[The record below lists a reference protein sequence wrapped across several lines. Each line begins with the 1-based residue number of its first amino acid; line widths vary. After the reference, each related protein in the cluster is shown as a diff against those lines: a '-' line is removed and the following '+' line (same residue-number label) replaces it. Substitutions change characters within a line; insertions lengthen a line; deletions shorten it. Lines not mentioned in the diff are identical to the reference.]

1 MEPREYMEVDDI
13 EVFEVLNNPV
23 RVRILRQLMEPAS
36 VKQVAAKLKMPPT
49 RLYYHIHLMEEAGLI
64 SVVKTRK
71 AGAMIERLYQAT
83 ARGFRP
89 SPQLSKGGYE
99 PSELAKVAT
108 GVVLDGARADAEESL
123 TRHFRRVRDDEQEE
137 LHDGAFG
144 RTVGF
149 FTEEGAA
156 EFADKLRRFIDDE
169 FDPHDRS
176 EGNEYGLTFVF
187 FPLAGVHSEMPR

>member
-1 MEPREYMEVDDI
+1 MEPLEYMEIDDI
-13 EVFEVLNNPV
+13 EVFEVFNSPI

-36 VKQVAAKLKMPPT
+36 VKQVAAALKMPPT
-49 RLYYHIHLMEEAGLI
+49 RLYYHINLMEDAGLI
-64 SVVKTRK
+64 SVVETRK
-71 AGAMIERLYQAT
+71 AGAMVERLYRAS

-123 TRHFRRVRDDEQEE
+123 TRHFRRVRDDEQEK
-137 LHDGAFG
+137 LRDGAFG

-149 FTEEGAA
+149 FTHEQAA
-156 EFADKLRRFIDDE
+156 DFADKLNRFIEEE

-176 EGNEYGLTFVF
+176 EGHEYGLTFVF

>member
-1 MEPREYMEVDDI
+1 MEPLEYIEIDDI

-36 VKQVAAKLKMPPT
+36 VKQVAAGLKMPPT
-49 RLYYHIHLMEEAGLI
+49 RLYYHFNLLEEAGLI
-64 SVVKTRK
+64 SVVETRK
-71 AGAMIERLYQAT
+71 VGAMMERLYRAR

-108 GVVLDGARADAEESL
+108 GVVLDGARADAEEAL
-123 TRHFRRVRDDEQEE
+123 TRHFRLVRDDEREE
-137 LHDGAFG
+137 LGDGAFG

-149 FTEEGAA
+149 FTREQAA
-156 EFADKLRRFIDDE
+156 EFADRLRRFIEDE

-176 EGNEYGLTFVF
+176 EGHEYGLTFVF
-187 FPLAGVHSEMPR
+187 FPLAGVHSEIPR